1 MILTV
6 YVTCSYSGQLKGRK
20 VHMVPENEFH
30 HKEQPV
36 RSATPGNLQNGPGN
50 TGKPATTAAAS
61 AGKTEEGAAEDSG
74 DFILIIFEFLSMLLQ
89 ELIW

>member
-36 RSATPGNLQNGPGN
+36 RSATPGTVQNGPGN
-50 TGKPATTAAAS
+50 TGKTTGNAATS
-61 AGKTEEGAAEDSG
+61 KTEEGAADDSG
-74 DFILIIFEFLSMLLQ
+74 EFGTRCYGT
-89 ELIW
+89 

>member
-1 MILTV
+1 
-6 YVTCSYSGQLKGRK
+6 
-20 VHMVPENEFH
+20 MVPENEFH

-74 DFILIIFEFLSMLLQ
+74 DFILIIFVYAASGIDLVASGLVCPFIENVLT
-89 ELIW
+89 LI